1 MGYKFR
7 PSTFDIHCLI
17 FGKGIEMFIKS
28 ILVAFLALT
37 FLEIDAMPGREE
49 IMNEKHIGVE
59 DRSCIALGSNG
70 CEGNDAKCCRD
81 GNPYTG
87 TMRKCRNT
95 GSFSSPVFTCQ
106 D

>member
-1 MGYKFR
+1 MLGQVR
-7 PSTFDIHCLI
+7 NDIKINEEWEFKIIYLI
-17 FGKGIEMFIKS
+17 IIQIYEYVFHISGQQ
-28 ILVAFLALT
+28 
-37 FLEIDAMPGREE
+37 E